1 MVLKKIF
8 VLLLLGFM
16 LTSCNKKNEEKS
28 TSECCEKSEMNLG
41 VRNFSALD
49 LYSCKRVSELQVSP
63 DGKWI
68 LYNLSTPN
76 LKENKMI
83 KDIYIMSKD
92 GKTTKQITNDPSSD
106 FNARWTPD
114 SKKIIFLSNKEET
127 FQVYSYDMQTESIKK
142 ISTEKGSVGNL
153 GISPKGDMV
162 FFTADVKLD
171 KTPAE
176 KYPKYP
182 FAKIR
187 IYEKLPVRHWDAW
200 TDENYSH
207 LFILPIDGG
216 KSKDIMKSEKFDT
229 PLMPFGGVEELA
241 WSPEGNEV
249 AYTCKKLSGKDFVE
263 KTDSDIYLYNI
274 KTGAT
279 VNITKGM
286 LGFDKAPLYSPDG
299 KWIAFNSQARG
310 GFESDK
316 IRVMLFNRQTKE
328 IKELTA
334 NLDQWVEEKVWNPK
348 STGLFIT
355 ATDSGTVKLF
365 DIDLAGNF
373 KVIGAGLFDYGNL
386 TISNDSKNIYFTKG
400 SMVHPTDIY
409 SFNFASQKQTKL
421 TGFNKKLLENVKN
434 ATITQRWVK
443 AQDGKMIHC
452 WVLLP
457 PDFDSTK
464 KYPMITYCQG
474 GPQSMISQN
483 FHYRW
488 NYFLMASH
496 GYVVLLPNRRG
507 VPGFGQSWND
517 AISKDW
523 GGMPMQDLLSA
534 TDELCKEPWV
544 NKDKL
549 AAVGASAGGYAVF
562 WLAGNHQRRFKAFIS
577 HCGVF
582 NMESMYGETEEL
594 WFTNWENGGP
604 YWDKAN
610 KPYYDK
616 NSPHRYA
623 QNWDTPIMIS
633 TGEFDFRVPCAQSL
647 EAYTVAQTKGIPSK
661 LIVFPE
667 ESHFISHS
675 QEFIVWSSEFFD
687 WLDRY
692 CK

>member
-1 MVLKKIF
+1 MYIKRIF
-8 VLLLLGFM
+8 VLLLIGFM
-16 LTSCNKKNEEKS
+16 ITSCNKKDQTESSKEGSDS
-28 TSECCEKSEMNLG
+28 TEINLG

-49 LYSCKRVSELQVSP
+49 LCSCKRVSELQVSP

-76 LKENKMI
+76 LKENTMI
-83 KDIYIMSKD
+83 KDIYIMSSD
-92 GKTTKQITNDPSSD
+92 GKTTKQITNDKTSD
-106 FNARWTPD
+106 ANARWTPD
-114 SKKIIFLSNKEET
+114 SKKIIFLSNREEL
-127 FQVYSYDMQTESIKK
+127 FQVYSYDMQSESIKK
-142 ISTEKGSVGNL
+142 ISNEKGSVGNL
-153 GISPKGDMV
+153 GVSPKGDMV
-162 FFTADVKLD
+162 FFTSDVKLD
-171 KTPAE
+171 QTPAD

-182 FAKIR
+182 LAKIR

-207 LFILPIDGG
+207 LFVLPIDGG
-216 KSKDIMKSEKFDT
+216 KSKDLMKSEKFDT
-229 PLMPFGGVEELA
+229 PLMPFGGVEEIA

-249 AYTCKKLSGKDFVE
+249 AYTCKKLTGKDFVE
-263 KTDSDIYLYNI
+263 KTDSDIYLCDI
-274 KTGAT
+274 KSGKT

-286 LGFDKAPLYSPDG
+286 PGFDKAPLYSPDG

-316 IRVMLFNRQTKE
+316 IRVMLYNRQTKE

-334 NLDQWVEEKVWNPK
+334 NFDQWVEEKVWNPK
-348 STGLFIT
+348 STGLIIT

-365 DIDLAGNF
+365 DIDLAGNC
-373 KVIGAGLFDYGNL
+373 KVIGAGICDYSNL
-386 TISNDSKNIYFTKG
+386 TASNNGKAIYFTKG

-409 SFNFASQKQTKL
+409 SYNFETKEQKQL
-421 TGFNKKLLENVKN
+421 SDFNKKLFENINK
-434 ATITQRWVK
+434 ATITQRWIK
-443 AQDGKMIHC
+443 AKDGKLIHC

-488 NYFLMASH
+488 NYLLMASH
-496 GYVVLLPNRRG
+496 GYVVLMPNRRG

-523 GGMPMQDLLSA
+523 GGMPMQDLLSC
-534 TDELCKEPWV
+534 TDEMCKEPWI

-562 WLAGNHQRRFKAFIS
+562 WLAGNHQGRFKAFIA

-610 KPYYDK
+610 KAYYDK

-633 TGEFDFRVPCAQSL
+633 TGEFDFRVPYTQSL

-675 QEFIVWSSEFFD
+675 QEFIVWSSEFFN
-687 WLDRY
+687 WLDKY